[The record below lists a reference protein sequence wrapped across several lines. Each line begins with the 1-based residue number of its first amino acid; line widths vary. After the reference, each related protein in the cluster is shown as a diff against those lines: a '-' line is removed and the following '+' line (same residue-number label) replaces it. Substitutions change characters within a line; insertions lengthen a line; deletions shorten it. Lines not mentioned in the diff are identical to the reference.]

1 MCIAVVPAWSAELT
15 PKTLLIADTGFSS
28 VDPIIAS
35 HTVGQICIM
44 DWYACPDGSNFQE
57 SGTAAVLTPTQLSA
71 SGFDH
76 GSKMARAAINAYPDV
91 KLILV
96 RIIAQSQSGARLSA
110 SESVVTKV
118 LTWARKNAAT
128 FNIGAIAISQGSN
141 KVGTNDRRCLNSPAT
156 AQEVSALRAK
166 GIYTFF
172 PVGNEGRTDVIN
184 WPACISDAVA
194 VGAIDKSGKIASY
207 SNFAPGQVDLYEPGY
222 AMDSADSGSSY
233 SVQYAAAHWLSL
245 LNRFPTLR
253 PTLVYWSYAFSGG
266 PISNAKGLAGWS
278 TNLDQAIAALDIRQ
292 P

>member
-1 MCIAVVPAWSAELT
+1 MCVAVVPAWSAELT

-28 VDPIIAS
+28 SDPVIAS
-35 HTVGQICIM
+35 HVVAQICIM

-57 SGTAAVLTPTQLSA
+57 SGTAAFLTPTQLA
-71 SGFDH
+71 APGFDH
-76 GSKMARAAINAYPDV
+76 GSKMAKAAISAYPEV

-118 LTWARKNAAT
+118 LAWARKNATT

-141 KVGTNDRRCLNSPAT
+141 KLGTNDRKCLNSPAT
-156 AQEVSALRAK
+156 TKEVSALRSK
-166 GIYTFF
+166 GIFTFF
-172 PVGNEGRTDVIN
+172 PVGNEGQTDVIN
-184 WPACISDAVA
+184 WPACIADSIA
-194 VGAIDKSGKIASY
+194 VGAIDKTGKIAKY
-207 SNFAPGQVDLYEPGY
+207 SNYAPGQVDLYEPGY

-245 LNRFPTLR
+245 VNRFPATR
-253 PTLVYWSYAFSGG
+253 PALIYWSYAFSGE
-266 PISNAKGLAGWS
+266 PISSTKGQMGWS
-278 TNLDQAIAALDIRQ
+278 TDVEAAISILNTKQ